1 MIINKLDSIE
11 FRLKELHDFTWLKK
25 YGTAFWVVDET
36 GSGCICIGMEDAE
49 RKYFCK
55 IAGVNTVEAEVSQKE
70 SVEILKEAVH
80 LYYDLAHPNLIKI
93 IEEYDYDQ
101 FYVVVFEWASGECLF
116 DHWNFE
122 TYQRDTTIKSPKEK
136 FKELPVGK
144 KLKAV
149 EVLFSF
155 LQNVNQK
162 GYVAVDFYDGSIM
175 YDFSTDTI
183 TICDIDFFKKA
194 PVVNDKG
201 IEWFGTKRLKAPEEY
216 IEGCAIDEQTNI
228 FTLGALIFEFFGSFS
243 DEEIQKRYCDN
254 QFMPCSL
261 MNWQLSEE
269 SYRVAA
275 KAVSLNK
282 SERYLSFSEFF
293 YEWKAAD
300 SPNKFFAYGGI
311 FL

>member
-25 YGTAFWVVDET
+25 YGTAFWGVDET
-36 GSGCICIGMEDAE
+36 GSGCIGIGMEDAE

-55 IAGVNTVEAEVSQKE
+55 IAGVNTVEAEVSPKE

-93 IEEYDYDQ
+93 IEEYDYNQ
-101 FYVVVFEWASGECLF
+101 FYVVVFEWANGECLF

-136 FKELPVGK
+136 FKELPVSK
-144 KLKAV
+144 KLKAI

-155 LQNVNQK
+155 LQNVNRK

-175 YDFSTDTI
+175 YDFLTDVT
-183 TICDIDFFKKA
+183 TICDIDFFRKA
-194 PVVNDKG
+194 PVINDKG

-216 IEGCAIDEQTNI
+216 IEGCAIDEQTNV
-228 FTLGALIFEFFGSFS
+228 FTLGALIFEFFGGFS
-243 DEEIQKRYCDN
+243 DEEIHQRYCNN
-254 QFMPCSL
+254 QFVPCSL
-261 MNWQLSEE
+261 LNWQLSED
-269 SYRVAA
+269 SYRVAT

-282 SERYLSFSEFF
+282 SERYLTFTEFF
-293 YEWKAAD
+293 YEWKEAN
-300 SPNKFFAYGGI
+300 SFI
-311 FL
+311 FY

>member
-25 YGTAFWVVDET
+25 YGSAFWVVDET

-55 IAGVNTVEAEVSQKE
+55 IAGVNTVEAEVSPKE

-80 LYYDLAHPNLIKI
+80 LYYDLQHPNLIKI
-93 IEEYDYDQ
+93 MEAYEYNQ
-101 FYVVVFEWASGECLF
+101 FYVVVFEWANGECLF

-122 TYQRDTTIKSPKEK
+122 AYQRDPTVKSPKEK
-136 FKELPVGK
+136 FKELPVSK
-144 KLKAV
+144 KLKAI

-155 LQNVNQK
+155 LQNVIQT

-183 TICDIDFFKKA
+183 TICDIDFFRKA

-201 IEWFGTKRLKAPEEY
+201 IEWFGSKRLKAPEEY
-216 IEGCAIDEQTNI
+216 IEGCTIDEQTNI

-243 DEEIQKRYCDN
+243 DEEIHKRYCDN
-254 QFMPCSL
+254 QFIPCSL
-261 MNWQLSEE
+261 MNWQLREE

-275 KAVSLNK
+275 KAVSHNK
-282 SERYLSFSEFF
+282 SERYVSFAAFF
-293 YEWKAAD
+293 CEWKAAVSYD
-300 SPNKFFAYGGI
+300 LSTD
-311 FL
+311 L

>member
-55 IAGVNTVEAEVSQKE
+55 IAGVNTLEAEVSPKE
-70 SVEILKEAVH
+70 SVVILKEAVH

-93 IEEYDYDQ
+93 IEEYDYNQ
-101 FYVVVFEWASGECLF
+101 FYVVVFEWADGECLF

-122 TYQRDTTIKSPKEK
+122 TYQRNITMKSPREK
-136 FKELPVGK
+136 FRELSVSK
-144 KLKAV
+144 KLKTI

-155 LQNVNQK
+155 LQNVNRK

-175 YDFSTDTI
+175 YDFLTDAI
-183 TICDIDFFKKA
+183 TICDIDFFQKA
-194 PVVNDKG
+194 PVINDKG

-216 IEGCAIDEQTNI
+216 IEGSVIDEQTNI

-243 DEEIQKRYCDN
+243 DEEIDQRYCNN
-254 QFMPCSL
+254 QFVPCAFQ
-261 MNWQLSEE
+261 NWQLDKR
-269 SYRVAA
+269 SYQVVC
-275 KAVSLNK
+275 KAVSWNRVN
-282 SERYLSFSEFF
+282 RYRTFEEFF
-293 YEWKAAD
+293 HEWKSATEI
-300 SPNKFFAYGGI
+300 S
-311 FL
+311 